1 MALNNTGLDLML
13 DALAAAATHVSL
25 HTSSPGT
32 NGANELTGTGYERQ
46 TIPWDSSDDGLLTT
60 DDAVVF
66 TVPGDRT
73 ITHVGYWSAD
83 DGGTFYGFRELD
95 TSQTFATAGTYTI
108 AAGNLSEALS

>member
-1 MALNNTGLDLML
+1 MALNDTGLNLML
-13 DALAAAATHVSL
+13 DALGSAAGFAAL

-46 TIPWDSSDDGLLTT
+46 TIPWQAAASGTATTSD
-60 DDAVVF
+60 AIVF

-73 ITHVGYWSAD
+73 ITHIGYWSA
-83 DGGTFYGFRELD
+83 GTAGTFYGFRELD
-95 TSQTFATAGTYTI
+95 TSQTFATSGTYTI